1 MNKTQATSQ
10 QVQPYLFFDGKCE
23 EALEFYKGA
32 LGARVDMMMRFRES
46 PDPVP
51 AGQCAPNSEDK
62 IMHAAFRV
70 GETLIMASDGMAGG
84 KPEFKG
90 FSLSVN
96 AADAKQAD
104 QLFDALGKGGKVT
117 MPMSRTFFSPR
128 FGMVTDKF
136 GVGWMVIVPQ
146 AM

>member
-23 EALEFYKGA
+23 EALEFYKSA
-32 LGARVDMMMRFRES
+32 LGAKVDMMMRFKES

-96 AADAKQAD
+96 AADEKQAD
-104 QLFDALGKGGKVT
+104 RLFNALGKGGKVT
-117 MPMSRTFFSPR
+117 MPMSKTFFSPR